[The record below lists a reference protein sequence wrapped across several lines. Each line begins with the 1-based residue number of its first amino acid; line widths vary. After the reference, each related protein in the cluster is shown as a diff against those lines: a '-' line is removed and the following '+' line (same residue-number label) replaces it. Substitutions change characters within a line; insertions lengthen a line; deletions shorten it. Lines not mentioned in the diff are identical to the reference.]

1 MRMAEISER
10 HEVRVRGK
18 DNTVVFTADSADGK
32 LVIRQEW
39 DGKGP
44 KQACSIT
51 LADPSELK
59 GFFQGLRRIM
69 ASLGTIESAGA
80 PARRPGVCRELKPAL
95 PEPGTEDREALVAKA
110 RTKNPQAFAPWT
122 KKEEEEVARRYRSG
136 ESIEAIAGTQKRSAR
151 AIELRLERLG
161 LLNAGKKP

>member
-1 MRMAEISER
+1 MAEISER

-44 KQACSIT
+44 KQACAIT

-59 GFFQGLRRIM
+59 GLERIM
-69 ASLGTIESAGA
+69 ASLGTIESAQAVPRQPRRLPGA
-80 PARRPGVCRELKPAL
+80 EAAL

-110 RTKNPQAFAPWT
+110 RTKNPQAFAPWS
-122 KKEEEEVARRYRSG
+122 KKEEEEIARRYRSG
-136 ESIEAIAGTQKRSAR
+136 ESIEAIARVQKRSAR

-161 LLNAGKKP
+161 LLEAGKKP

>member
-1 MRMAEISER
+1 MAEISER

-39 DGKGP
+39 DGKGE
-44 KQACSIT
+44 KQACAIT

-69 ASLGTIESAGA
+69 ASLGRIESAQS
-80 PARRPGVCRELKPAL
+80 PARPQSRRLPGAEAAL

-122 KKEEEEVARRYRSG
+122 KKEEEEIARRYRSG
-136 ESIEAIAGTQKRSAR
+136 KSIEAIARVEKRSAR

-161 LLNAGKKP
+161 LLEAGKKP